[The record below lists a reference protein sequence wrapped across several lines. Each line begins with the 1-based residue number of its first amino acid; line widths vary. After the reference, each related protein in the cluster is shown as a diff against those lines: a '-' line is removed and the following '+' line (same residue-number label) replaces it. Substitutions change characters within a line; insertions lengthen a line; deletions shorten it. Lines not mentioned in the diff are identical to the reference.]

1 MGNCAGVDWASEK
14 HDVLV
19 ADEAG
24 EELLA
29 ATFAHDEARLRALC
43 RALVRLQVELVA
55 KVALGDQLRS
65 ELERFWPGPV
75 GLFNK
80 LDSQVS
86 LAFLERYPSPVDAR
100 GLGEQRLAA
109 FLARQHYAGRQ
120 KPTELLAKLRR
131 APEGRV
137 GDAELA
143 ARRQLVLALVTTLKA
158 PIIQIKALDRQI
170 ATAVRSHPDGEI
182 FLSLFKDPNSVIC
195 AAELLAEIG
204 DCRARYPTR
213 DSLAADARPG
223 CGRDRIGQVQGSA
236 CWGCNKRLRAA
247 FCTLADSTRHWHPW
261 ARTATPPPPE
271 PAATTT
277 PARYAPS
284 GALGAE
290 SSGAAGKTTP
300 HTTPPATADST
311 THHRDH
317 SHLVGPWPTR
327 RRPADGWALSP
338 TRRPAGGRSVTASR
352 HPLRHPRG

>member
-1 MGNCAGVDWASEK
+1 MGNYAGVDWASEK
-14 HDVLV
+14 HDALV
-19 ADEAG
+19 CDGGG
-24 EELLA
+24 EKLLA
-29 ATFAHDEARLRALC
+29 ATFEHDEAGVRSLCSSLVRLKVALVGIERPDGLLVERLLDAGLRVLVMHPNQVAAARARFRVSGRKSDRFDAFVICELARTDHHRFRVLEPDSDETKALRALT
-43 RALVRLQVELVA
+43 RGREDLVHA
-55 KVALGDQLRS
+55 KVALGNQLRS
-65 ELERFWPGPV
+65 ELERFWAGPV

-158 PIIQIKALDRQI
+158 LIIQIKALDRQI

-213 DSLAADARPG
+213 DSLAADA
-223 CGRDRIGQVQGSA
+223 GQ
-236 CWGCNKRLRAA
+236 AA
-247 FCTLADSTRHWHPW
+247 VAI
-261 ARTATPPPPE
+261 E
-271 PAATTT
+271 
-277 PARYAPS
+277 S
-284 GALGAE
+284 G
-290 SSGAAGKTTP
+290 K
-300 HTTPPATADST
+300 
-311 THHRDH
+311 
-317 SHLVGPWPTR
+317 
-327 RRPADGWALSP
+327 
-338 TRRPAGGRSVTASR
+338 
-352 HPLRHPRG
+352 